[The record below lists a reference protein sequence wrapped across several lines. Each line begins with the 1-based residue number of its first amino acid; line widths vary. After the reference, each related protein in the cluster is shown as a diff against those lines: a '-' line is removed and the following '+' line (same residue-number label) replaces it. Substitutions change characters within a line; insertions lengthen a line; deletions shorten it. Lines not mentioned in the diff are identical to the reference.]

1 MAAFAD
7 SGIYL
12 EFGRKPQGDS
22 VPLLW
27 PVLVHRV
34 LYPDPKRAQ
43 LNIFQRAVLGLVRA
57 RVARANEMAAL
68 TGLHLD
74 LIKLILAQGV
84 SNGWLVGNADA
95 LTENGERLL
104 DDEDTSESEMKAGYL
119 FQDTLTGMFWP
130 RLVAQLKQI
139 EPLHPVA
146 RFPEFNLNRKTGKP
160 TKPFLLSVV
169 RSPLPYLDPES
180 LMRAYQD
187 YRDDYRAQQQLGYS
201 TGLVEE
207 VRMQGVQRLDDVAQH
222 ASIMVWTV
230 ADNTGADLWSIKD
243 PFALRETAWWLQEP
257 LAAQVERDANLLSR
271 LASLIGDSKPEQ
283 HNYEQWRD
291 AVRKQ
296 TEIQVMIEYPWVDRQ
311 PDIQRHLFA
320 LLVRRKRLEDGDIAP
335 SELDAALVECQK
347 LLEVVMQWLIR
358 RYPADIGQLPK
369 QRRPGFS
376 LNAKL
381 LSALEVP
388 AFTKPIISVLAR
400 QNLDQV
406 IRACSKP
413 KSSLKALLFA
423 VAMGTL
429 AVPGHPLRK
438 FNSDDL
444 RLDTLIELA
453 DLRNKSSHAQS
464 EFTGTV
470 MPQLTTRKV
479 LDSIQYALDFT
490 SCFKEWM

>member
-12 EFGRKPQGDS
+12 SFGRKPQGNRE
-22 VPLLW
+22 PLLW

-57 RVARANEMAAL
+57 HVVRDEEMVAL

-84 SNGWLVGNADA
+84 GNGWLVDSADA
-95 LTENGERLL
+95 LTEKGERLL
-104 DDEDTSESEMKAGYL
+104 DDEDISESDMKTGYL
-119 FQDTLTGMFWP
+119 FQDALTGRFWP
-130 RLVAQLKQI
+130 RLVARLQQI
-139 EPLHPVA
+139 EPLDPMA
-146 RFPEFNLNRKTGKP
+146 RFPEFNLNRKTGKS
-160 TKPFLLSVV
+160 TKPFSLAPL
-169 RSPLPYLDPES
+169 RSALPPLDPES
-180 LMRAYQD
+180 LMRAYKD
-187 YRDDYRAQQQLGYS
+187 YRDDYRAHQQLGYS
-201 TGLVEE
+201 SEFAEE
-207 VRMQGVQRLDDVAQH
+207 VCIQGVQRLDDVAQP
-222 ASIMVWTV
+222 ASVLVWVV
-230 ADNTGADLWSIKD
+230 ADTVGAELWSIKD
-243 PFALRETAWWLQEP
+243 PFELRETAWWLQEP
-257 LAAQVERDANLLSR
+257 LAAQLERDANLLSR
-271 LASLIGDSKPEQ
+271 LASLIGDSNPEQ

-291 AVRKQ
+291 AVHKQ
-296 TEIQVMIEYPWVDRQ
+296 VEIQVMIEYSWVDRQ
-311 PDIQRHLFA
+311 PDIQRHLSA
-320 LLVRRKRLEDGDIAP
+320 LLVRRKRLEDGDIEP

-347 LLEVVMQWLIR
+347 LLEVVVQWLIR
-358 RYPADIGQLPK
+358 SYPADIGQLPK
-369 QRRPGFS
+369 QRRPDFS
-376 LNAKL
+376 LNEKL

-388 AFTKPIISVLAR
+388 AFTKPIIGVLAR

-423 VAMGTL
+423 AAMGTL

-438 FNSDDL
+438 LNSDDL
-444 RLDTLIELA
+444 RLDRLIELA

-470 MPQLTTRKV
+470 VPQITTRKV